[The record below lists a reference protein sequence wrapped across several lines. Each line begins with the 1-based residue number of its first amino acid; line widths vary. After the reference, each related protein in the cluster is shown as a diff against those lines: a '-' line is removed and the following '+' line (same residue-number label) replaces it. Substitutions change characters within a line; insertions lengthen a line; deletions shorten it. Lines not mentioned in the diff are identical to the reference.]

1 MKFNFWEKG
10 KLFYLNGIGVKT
22 SVGIRYGQV
31 NVSSSNKSI
40 EAPLKSLIESHLN
53 GSMTVASL
61 ENVLVSLSDAQVKR
75 EVGLSGRPGRKVNID
90 DIDLPASIGSHFEEK
105 RRHHHP
111 LFSHAEALDP
121 STIKFRSRDTADNIQ
136 IIVDHREPNG
146 LVSALRESC
155 IPSDNIIVGSQDVD
169 VRIVSMDSLD
179 ELIIERKTVAD
190 LNQSVQSNHA
200 HDQSERYYDYMLE
213 KAEAGVHV
221 RVLWII
227 EGDPVTGTLPNQAL
241 NGLPQL
247 DGWNNYMMMINDQF
261 FHYTYCTRHTA
272 YSIIKMA
279 QGFFERTLA
288 QRVSVGKTARIKAQ
302 RRETRDSGATRSGM
316 NLKSQLMFL
325 DGMTT
330 NVADELSKLNKSFR
344 EILAMST
351 QELLEIKGIGAKR
364 ADRLFD
370 AFNMK

>member
-1 MKFNFWEKG
+1 MKFNFWSKG
-10 KLFYLNGIGVKT
+10 KLFYLNGIGTKT
-22 SVGIRYGQV
+22 SVGIRYG
-31 NVSSSNKSI
+31 NLAVSSTNKSI
-40 EAPLKSLIESHLN
+40 EAPLKSLIESKLS
-53 GSMTVASL
+53 G
-61 ENVLVSLSDAQVKR
+61 SLSIAALEEVLTQLSDTQVKQ
-75 EVGLSGRPGRKVNID
+75 ELGLSGRPGRKVNID
-90 DIDLPASIGSHFEEK
+90 DIDIPAMRETQTLSHK
-105 RRHHHP
+105 HP
-111 LFSHAEALDP
+111 LFSHSELLEP
-121 STIKFRSRDTADNIQ
+121 STIKFKSRNTSENIQ
-136 IIVDHREPNG
+136 IIVDHREPDA
-146 LVSALRESC
+146 LVSALQESC
-155 IPSDNIIVGSQDVD
+155 IPTDNIIVGTQDMDIRV
-169 VRIVSMDSLD
+169 ISMDSLD

-227 EGDPVTGTLPNQAL
+227 EGDPSSGTLPNQAL

-288 QRVSVGKTARIKAQ
+288 QRVSVGKTARIKSQ
-302 RRETRDSGATRSGM
+302 RRETRDSGATRAGM

-330 NVADELSKLNKSFR
+330 NVADELSRLGKSFR
-344 EILAMST
+344 EILAMNVD
-351 QELLEIKGIGAKR
+351 ELLEIKGVGDTR
-364 ADRLFD
+364 ANKLFN

>member
-10 KLFYLNGIGVKT
+10 KRFYLNGIGVKT
-22 SVGIRYGQV
+22 SVGIRHGKV
-31 NVSSSNKSI
+31 NVSSSNKVI
-40 EAPLKSLIESHLN
+40 EAPLKSMIESHLN
-53 GSMTVASL
+53 GSMTIASL
-61 ENVLVSLSDAQVKR
+61 EKVLVSLSDAEVKR
-75 EVGLSGRPGRKVNID
+75 EVGLSCHSGRKVNID
-90 DIDLPASIGSHFEEK
+90 DIDLFASVGSHLEEK
-105 RRHHHP
+105 PQHP
-111 LFSHAEALDP
+111 LFSHAETLAP

-136 IIVDHREPNG
+136 IIVDHREPEG

-155 IPSDNIIVGSQDVD
+155 IPPENIIVGSQDMD

-221 RVLWII
+221 RILWII

-330 NVADELSKLNKSFR
+330 NVADELSKLGKSFR
-344 EILAMST
+344 EILAMNK
-351 QELLEIKGIGAKR
+351 QELLEIKGVGATR
-364 ADRLFD
+364 ANRLLD
-370 AFNMK
+370 AFNMR